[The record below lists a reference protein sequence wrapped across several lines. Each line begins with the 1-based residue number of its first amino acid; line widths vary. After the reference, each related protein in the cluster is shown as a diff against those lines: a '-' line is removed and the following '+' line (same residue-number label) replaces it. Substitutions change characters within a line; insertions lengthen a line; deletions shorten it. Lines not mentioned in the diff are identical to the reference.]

1 MQELNP
7 THFRDRLDETLRRY
21 LATALPISPR
31 YPRLRAEFARLLERE
46 ILVRGPY
53 VESLPDFEKGETLRG
68 LLKEGVLQSSW
79 LRLTPDLLDRP
90 LHRPQERA
98 LRLALQDQASFVV
111 ATGTGSGKTECFL
124 LPGIDRL
131 LRDPERAS
139 PGCGSS

>member
-7 THFRDRLDETLRRY
+7 THETLRRY

-68 LLKEGVLQSSW
+68 LLDEGCCS
-79 LRLTPDLLDRP
+79 P
-90 LHRPQERA
+90 
-98 LRLALQDQASFVV
+98 
-111 ATGTGSGKTECFL
+111 
-124 LPGIDRL
+124 PG
-131 LRDPERAS
+131 
-139 PGCGSS
+139 